1 MLKSILAAALAGLSL
16 LLTPAIA
23 QEAPQLPDP
32 VAAETVP
39 INGLDMYYEIH
50 GDGPP
55 LVLLHGAYMSIPSNW
70 AMLLPVYAE
79 KYKVIAVEL
88 QAHGRTSDAE
98 RPIRYETM
106 ADDVAALLD
115 HLRIGKASVF
125 GYSMGAGVA
134 IRLAMQHPDKVDR
147 LIAASGAT
155 TYDAYPDDFEA
166 MIGSMTPETFAG
178 SPMEEEYKR
187 LSPNPDGFA
196 NLFEKLKDL
205 DLQHYDWGDEN
216 FAKITAPTLLIFGDA
231 DVVELEHAVKLH
243 QLLGGHMNGDML
255 GLPKVQLAVLPGT
268 SHIGVMYNPINVE
281 ILKAIVPGFLAR
293 ELPAPPMGF

>member
-1 MLKSILAAALAGLSL
+1 MLKSLAAAAFGLAL
-16 LLTPAIA
+16 LFTPAIA
-23 QEAPQLPDP
+23 QEQPQMPTPD
-32 VAAETVP
+32 VAETVP
-39 INGLDMYYEIH
+39 INGLDMYYETY

-70 AMLLPVYAE
+70 AMLIPTYAQTH
-79 KYKVIAVEL
+79 KVIAVEL
-88 QAHGRTSDAE
+88 QAHGRTSDAD

-115 HLRIGKASVF
+115 HLGIEKAAVF

-166 MIGSMTPETFAG
+166 MIASMTPETFAG

-205 DLQHYDWGDEN
+205 DLQHYDWGDEH
-216 FAKITAPTLLIFGDA
+216 FARIAVPTLLIFGDT
-231 DVVELEHAVKLH
+231 DVVKLDHAIKLH
-243 QLLGGHMNGDML
+243 ALLGGHTNGDML

-281 ILKAIVPGFLAR
+281 ILKAIVPGFLAQ
-293 ELPAPPMGF
+293 ELPAPPMGME